1 MLALID
7 PSDEQYNVQR
17 ALVDGDAAF
26 YITELLS
33 DPSANVRAAEAVAAV
48 CRHSAPSMAR
58 LAAGPLVG
66 LDSSVERVS
75 LNPCQSGACFWQMLR
90 RPLGHCCIISADP
103 HFHFHL
109 FSEHAPCKPMQAD
122 TVLTAMPL
130 TYTADI

>member
-1 MLALID
+1 VLALID

-33 DPSANVRAAEAVAAV
+33 DPSASVRAAEAVAAV
-48 CRHSAPSMAR
+48 CRHSAPSMVR

-75 LNPCQSGACFWQMLR
+75 LNPCQSGA
-90 RPLGHCCIISADP
+90 
-103 HFHFHL
+103 
-109 FSEHAPCKPMQAD
+109 
-122 TVLTAMPL
+122 
-130 TYTADI
+130 